1 MLESLIRLCQAHTR
15 LMFRDRGELFDAI
28 AIIIM
33 MESAFHTG
41 LLPNINLQGLIIIKD
56 IEQYK

>member
-15 LMFRDRGELFDAI
+15 LMFRDKGELFDAI
-28 AIIIM
+28 SIIIL

-41 LLPNINLQGLIIIKD
+41 LLPNINLQELIIIKNID
-56 IEQYK
+56 QYK

>member
-1 MLESLIRLCQAHTR
+1 
-15 LMFRDRGELFDAI
+15 MFRDRGELFDAI